1 SRSKVK
7 CASFLQIVFEPH
19 NIDNASPAT
28 VSRNGMVFMSSSVLG
43 WSPVM
48 RAWLQTLPQQ
58 QADPLRLCFTSCYQD
73 LLDFVST
80 AVSPKMQVLES
91 MYIRQTIDL
100 LQGLLPAVDEKQGC
114 HGDLGRL
121 FVFAVMW
128 SLGAVLEL
136 EDRAKMEA
144 FLKHHSSSLDLPLT
158 QDEQTIFEFTVSERG
173 EWEHWS
179 NKVPEYVYPKDHV
192 PDYSS
197 ILVPN
202 VDNVRTDF
210 LLQTIVKQRKAVLL
224 IGEQGTAKTV
234 MIKGYTSKLDPEQH
248 LSKTLN
254 FSSATLPAMFQRT
267 IESYIDKRMG
277 AIYGPLGGRRMTVSI
292 DDINMPV
299 INEWGDQVGSWLS
312 FISLLSFLVN
322 LTV

>member
-1 SRSKVK
+1 GAGAGGQSQNGSLPKAPQLV
-7 CASFLQIVFEPH
+7 SG
-19 NIDNASPAT
+19 PAA
-28 VSRNGMVFMSSSVLG
+28 
-43 WSPVM
+43 P
-48 RAWLQTLPQQ
+48 
-58 QADPLRLCFTSCYQD
+58 
-73 LLDFVST
+73 
-80 AVSPKMQVLES
+80 
-91 MYIRQTIDL
+91 
-100 LQGLLPAVDEKQGC
+100 
-114 HGDLGRL
+114 
-121 FVFAVMW
+121 
-128 SLGAVLEL
+128 
-136 EDRAKMEA
+136 
-144 FLKHHSSSLDLPLT
+144 

-277 AIYGPLGGRRMTVSI
+277 ATYGPLGGA
-292 DDINMPV
+292 
-299 INEWGDQVGSWLS
+299 G
-312 FISLLSFLVN
+312 
-322 LTV
+322 